1 MGLSVSERQAL
12 DALLK
17 VGDITGAHNLLAG
30 KVGAPPVEKPEPAE
44 PPPPPEPRTPNEVM
58 TDLLSAIYNLLGS
71 SPALGPLLNEWK
83 AVTAPATP
91 AATE

>member
-17 VGDITGAHNLLAG
+17 AGDMVGAHNLLAG
-30 KVGAPPVEKPEPAE
+30 KVGAEPVEKAAPAEPA
-44 PPPPPEPRTPNEVM
+44 PPPPPRTQEEVL
-58 TDLLSAIYNLLGS
+58 TDILSAIYNLLGS

-83 AVTAPATP
+83 DVTTP
-91 AATE
+91 AAPAADK